1 MVKVS
6 VAPTEPCVR
15 GACLLPL
22 AVVTGPAGLGMVVW
36 GASRRVGDDDG
47 GNRFRIVS
55 YRIVSCSRT
64 RVSRGRLFLLADVSV
79 PAGSRLRAD
88 TTGSGAPV
96 ARDDEVGGLGGG
108 LGDGLGA
115 KNRDGFGG

>member
-36 GASRRVGDDDG
+36 VESRRVGDDDG
-47 GNRFRIVS
+47 GNR
-55 YRIVSCSRT
+55 C
-64 RVSRGRLFLLADVSV
+64 G
-79 PAGSRLRAD
+79 
-88 TTGSGAPV
+88 
-96 ARDDEVGGLGGG
+96 VGGCARNLIAISGT
-108 LGDGLGA
+108 
-115 KNRDGFGG
+115 NRGPGMFVS